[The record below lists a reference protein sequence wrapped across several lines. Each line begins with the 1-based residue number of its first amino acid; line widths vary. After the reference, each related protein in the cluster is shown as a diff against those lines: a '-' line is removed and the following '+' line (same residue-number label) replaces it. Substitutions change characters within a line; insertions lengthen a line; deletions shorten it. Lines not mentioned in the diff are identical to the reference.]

1 MKFLLNSLIH
11 TLPTQNNLKLWNKT
25 FSDRCFQCNNRD
37 STLHCLN
44 GCKTMLEQ
52 DRYTWR
58 HNNIVK
64 YITDNID
71 RSKYTVYSDL
81 DDSKTA
87 HGGTIPPHLTVTEL
101 KPDIV
106 ITDDKKVNIFELM
119 VPFEHNIKQRHKDK
133 TNKYAHFLTDI
144 TLLSPTVEAFEVG
157 SHGTITPDNRTRL
170 QQIHKFIN
178 KSIPF
183 KTFTNNVSQLALTSS
198 YYIFIHRKDPV
209 WNSPGYFTP
218 H

>member
-1 MKFLLNSLIH
+1 MIVLF
-11 TLPTQNNLKLWNKT
+11 
-25 FSDRCFQCNNRD
+25 
-37 STLHCLN
+37 N
-44 GCKTMLEQ
+44 GP
-52 DRYTWR
+52 
-58 HNNIVK
+58 VK

-87 HGGTIPPHLTVTEL
+87 HLTVTDL

-106 ITDDKKVNIFELM
+106 ITDDKKVNIFELT

-133 TNKYAHFLTDI
+133 TNKYAHFFIDI
-144 TLLSPTVEAFEVG
+144 TLLSPTVEAFEIG
-157 SHGTITPDNRTRL
+157 SRGTITPGNRIRL

-178 KSIPF
+178 KSITF
-183 KTFTNNVSQLALTSS
+183 KTFSNNVSQLALTSS
-198 YYIFIHRKDPV
+198 YYLFIHRKDPA